1 MNNFGADYKLE
12 LDLDKEILKLEN
24 YLKNS
29 KKILL
34 INHRRMDGDAFGSL
48 CAFYYILKSL

>member
-1 MNNFGADYKLE
+1 MLQIDIQQEKNKFQ
-12 LDLDKEILKLEN
+12 N

-34 INHRRMDGDAFGSL
+34 INHRRMDGDAYGSL
-48 CAFYYILKSL
+48 SAFYYILKSL

>member
-1 MNNFGADYKLE
+1 MLDFTSPNKLE
-12 LDLDKEILKLEN
+12 IDLDKEISKLEN

-34 INHRRMDGDAFGSL
+34 INHRRMD
-48 CAFYYILKSL
+48 